1 MSYIRIECGP
11 IMGQKNVSAYLESKS
26 GCSPQMANGRLD
38 ALSKLTQKANL
49 FHAEET
55 RYQHLLKP
63 GRLMIGNILDR
74 TAQSLSSNLMQSPN
88 MRDAAQD
95 IVAFRKHERDQ
106 VDAMLL
112 PNKEDVLTGVNRIIG
127 EAQALFPEPKTAV
140 VDAEAII
147 EQARR
152 PKINLHFT
160 NGKCLH
166 T

>member
-1 MSYIRIECGP
+1 M
-11 IMGQKNVSAYLESKS
+11 
-26 GCSPQMANGRLD
+26 
-38 ALSKLTQKANL
+38 
-49 FHAEET
+49 
-55 RYQHLLKP
+55 
-63 GRLMIGNILDR
+63 
-74 TAQSLSSNLMQSPN
+74 
-88 MRDAAQD
+88 
-95 IVAFRKHERDQ
+95 
-106 VDAMLL
+106 DAMLL